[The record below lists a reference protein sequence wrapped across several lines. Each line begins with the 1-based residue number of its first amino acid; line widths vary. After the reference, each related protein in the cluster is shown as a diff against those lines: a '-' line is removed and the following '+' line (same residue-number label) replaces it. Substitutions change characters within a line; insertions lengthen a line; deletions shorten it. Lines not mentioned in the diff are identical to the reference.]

1 MFLKGFGRLVFLS
14 FYLSDEVKSSGKLDI
29 IVTNRCPP
37 TSSMLRNRAM
47 SNNKKEQ
54 VTYAKPSRSDIT
66 RSVATSTA
74 VETGQP
80 SARVEASLDAARKK
94 FAHLRLA

>member
-1 MFLKGFGRLVFLS
+1 
-14 FYLSDEVKSSGKLDI
+14 
-29 IVTNRCPP
+29 
-37 TSSMLRNRAM
+37 M

-54 VTYAKPSRSDIT
+54 GTYAKPSRSDIT

-80 SARVEASLDAARKK
+80 SARIEASLEAARKK

>member
-1 MFLKGFGRLVFLS
+1 
-14 FYLSDEVKSSGKLDI
+14 
-29 IVTNRCPP
+29 
-37 TSSMLRNRAM
+37 M
-47 SNNKKEQ
+47 SNNKRNHLS
-54 VTYAKPSRSDIT
+54 YAKPSRMDIV

-80 SARVEASLDAARKK
+80 SARVEASLEAARKK